1 MSISGHYPSGKNLPE
16 RAAIPEPVKIW
27 KYAAGVWSPL
37 SRAKDCGRGS
47 ITHKAVEKTTRQT
60 VKDKALAASLG
71 TGIIPDKL
79 YFKIGEVKKITG
91 VETHVLRYWESEFKI
106 IRPQRASSRQRL
118 YRRADVENILTIKKL
133 LYEDGYTVPGARKL
147 LTAKKGTKKKADK
160 VDTKFSGARARTMLT
175 ELKSD
180 LKQLQELL
188 EKK

>member
-1 MSISGHYPSGKNLPE
+1 
-16 RAAIPEPVKIW
+16 V
-27 KYAAGVWSPL
+27 
-37 SRAKDCGRGS
+37 D
-47 ITHKAVEKTTRQT
+47 KTTRQN

-79 YFKIGEVKKITG
+79 YFKIGEVKEITG

-118 YRRADVENILTIKKL
+118 YRRVDVENILTIKKL

-147 LTAKKGTKKKADK
+147 LTEKKETKKKSRKPPALSN
-160 VDTKFSGARARTMLT
+160 TRARSMLT

-180 LKQLQELL
+180 LKQLQEML

>member
-1 MSISGHYPSGKNLPE
+1 M
-16 RAAIPEPVKIW
+16 
-27 KYAAGVWSPL
+27 
-37 SRAKDCGRGS
+37 D
-47 ITHKAVEKTTRQT
+47 KTTRQS

-71 TGIIPDKL
+71 TGIIPEKL
-79 YFKIGEVKKITG
+79 YFKIGEVKEITG

-118 YRRADVENILTIKKL
+118 YRRVDVENILTIKKL

-147 LTAKKGTKKKADK
+147 LSGKKETKKKSRKPPALSN
-160 VDTKFSGARARTMLT
+160 TRARSMLT

-180 LKQLQELL
+180 LKQLQEML